1 MIGNLNILEKLD
13 IIKNYNAVDSNLVL
27 IEPGIFNQRVL

>member
-1 MIGNLNILEKLD
+1 MIGNLNLLEKLN
-13 IIKNYNAVDSNLVL
+13 IIKAYNAIDSNLVL